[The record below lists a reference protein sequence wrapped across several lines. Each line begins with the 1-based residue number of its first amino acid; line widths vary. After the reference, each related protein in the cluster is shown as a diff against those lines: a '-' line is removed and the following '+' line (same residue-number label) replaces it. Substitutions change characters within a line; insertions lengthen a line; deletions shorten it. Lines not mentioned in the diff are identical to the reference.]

1 MSFEV
6 ALEALGDDAGVWDGV
21 SGTLSTATTSASS
34 LTLTTSQLSWA
45 AEVVGLTTT
54 YESMREKIERLL
66 REGTTATETIAA
78 NLRTVKTTYEGHD
91 EAAKQRLA
99 SAWSPNT

>member
-6 ALEALGDDAGVWDGV
+6 ALQALGDDAAVWDDV
-21 SGTLSTATTSASS
+21 SSTLSTATTSASS
-34 LTLTTSQLSWA
+34 LTLSTSQLSWA
-45 AEVVGLTTT
+45 ADVVGLTTT
-54 YESMREKIERLL
+54 YESMRAKIERLL
-66 REGTTATETIAA
+66 REGTTETDTIAA

-99 SAWSPNT
+99 AAWSPKS